1 MAQVAVVTGGSSG
14 IGRAL
19 GRALGKEGWT
29 VWLGARRERELK
41 AAAREVD
48 EAGGTGRSA
57 PLDVT
62 DEGSVAA
69 FAKAVKAE
77 AEGVHLLVNNAGVGA
92 WGRAEKTSVETW
104 RRVLDTNLTGPFL
117 VTKAFLPLLRKAEG
131 RRCVVNVVSVAAKQA
146 HAGGGTYAA
155 SKFGLRGWTE
165 ALALELA
172 EDGIRVTAVMPGYV
186 ATALSG
192 ADAARDASSTPLV
205 KGAADAD
212 RMVQPDELAEQ
223 IVALTKVPESIHLDE
238 LTVWPWRMYTE

>member
-1 MAQVAVVTGGSSG
+1 MDKVAVVTGGSSG

-19 GRALGKEGWT
+19 GRAFGREGWT
-29 VWLGARRERELK
+29 VWLGARREAELRE
-41 AAAREVD
+41 AAREVD
-48 EAGGTGRSA
+48 AAGGTGRYA
-57 PLDVT
+57 RLDVT
-62 DEGSVAA
+62 DEASVAA
-69 FAKAVKAE
+69 FAEAVRAE
-77 AEGVHLLVNNAGVGA
+77 SGHAHALVNNAGVGGG
-92 WGRAEKTSVETW
+92 GRAERTSLETW

-131 RRCVVNVVSVAAKQA
+131 RRFVVNVVSVAGKQA
-146 HAGGGTYAA
+146 YAGGGTYAA

-186 ATALSG
+186 AT
-192 ADAARDASSTPLV
+192 PLV
-205 KGAADAD
+205 KGAAPAD

-223 IVALTKVPESIHLDE
+223 VVGLTKVPDSIHVDE

>member
-1 MAQVAVVTGGSSG
+1 MEKVAVVTGGSSG
-14 IGRAL
+14 IGRAI
-19 GRALGKEGWT
+19 GRAFGRDGWT
-29 VWLGARRERELK
+29 VWLGARRERELE

-48 EAGGTGRSA
+48 EAGGTGRFA
-57 PLDVT
+57 ALDVT
-62 DEGSVAA
+62 DERSVAA
-69 FAKAVKAE
+69 FAGAVE
-77 AEGVHLLVNNAGVGA
+77 AGSGAVHALVNNAGVGA

-117 VTKAFLPLLRKAEG
+117 VTRAMLPLLRKAEG
-131 RRCVVNVVSVAAKQA
+131 RRFVVNVVSVAGKQA
-146 HAGGGTYAA
+146 HAGNGTYAA

-186 ATALSG
+186 AT
-192 ADAARDASSTPLV
+192 PLV
-205 KGAADAD
+205 KGAADPG

-223 IVALTKVPESIHLDE
+223 VVALTKVPESIHLDE